1 MGDAD
6 ARGARHPMPIRHTSS
21 MARYWAVAG
30 LALVGL
36 LILFLVVEALDVPL
50 LTDPSPWLERGG
62 PVAAMVGMLLLTV
75 DVLLPVPSN
84 VVMLTNGALFGV
96 VAGTLL
102 SLVGSLGAAV
112 AAFWIGRRG
121 GTILDAFVPATE
133 RRRADRLLARWG
145 VAAIVVTRPLPLL
158 AETVMVLAGASPLGW
173 GRAMSAAT
181 LGLLPPCLLY
191 ALVGATA
198 IGLREGAIT
207 FVLTVVMAAALGL
220 VARRFGMR
228 PTTAQ

>member
-1 MGDAD
+1 MLLVG
-6 ARGARHPMPIRHTSS
+6 
-21 MARYWAVAG
+21 V
-30 LALVGL
+30 LALF
-36 LILFLVVEALDVPL
+36 LIVEALDVPL
-50 LTDPSPWLERGG
+50 LVDPSRWLERGG
-62 PVAAMVGMLLLTV
+62 PVAALVGVLLLTV

-84 VVMLTNGALFGV
+84 VVMLANGALFGV
-96 VAGTLL
+96 VGGSLL
-102 SLVGSLGAAV
+102 SLVGSMGASV

-121 GTILDAFVPATE
+121 GKILDAFVPDSE

-173 GRAMSAAT
+173 GRAMAAAA

-198 IGLREGAIT
+198 IGLREGALT
-207 FVLTVVMAAALGL
+207 FVLTVAIAGALGL
-220 VARRFGMR
+220 AARRFGTR
-228 PTTAQ
+228 PAAA